1 MSTKILSIRFGG
13 AGELLAQASH
23 LEHGA
28 LFVPPPDP
36 PPEAMAEVQLWIEFG
51 SRHVELPARVIQI
64 IPGGN
69 IAVAFSDTEAA
80 KEALE
85 PLLAEARTMKDD
97 GGGETQ
103 STWGRPQAPPADEGT
118 LHDRI
123 RKMSSREKMQ
133 LAAHGD
139 RAARLILI
147 KDTNKIVHTFVIQN
161 PRITLDEVR
170 YIAGFKQC
178 NPDVLKTIA
187 QNREWTQNP
196 RVVSALVRNPKTPGQ
211 IAVRLLD
218 KLPVSE
224 LRALAK
230 SPSVPRAVCQAARRK
245 VTG

>member
-1 MSTKILSIRFGG
+1 MSAKILNIRFVGP
-13 AGELLAQASH
+13 ADLLAQVSH

-36 PPEAMAEVQLWIEFG
+36 LPEAMSEVQLRIELG
-51 SRHVELPARVIQI
+51 SRNAELVARVLQI
-64 IPGGN
+64 IPGGG
-69 IAVAFSDTEAA
+69 IAVGFDDVESA

-85 PLLAEARTMKDD
+85 PLLEAARTMKD
-97 GGGETQ
+97 GGEGETR
-103 STWGRPQAPPADEGT
+103 SSWGRPQAPVRDDGT
-118 LHDRI
+118 LNDRI
-123 RKMSSREKMQ
+123 RAMSARDKMQ

-147 KDTNKIVHTFVIQN
+147 KDTNKVVHTFVIQN

-196 RVVSALVRNPKTPGQ
+196 RVVSALVRNPKTPAQ

-218 KLPVSE
+218 KLPMSE